1 MIHMLTDRPL
11 ISIAGEELNRADI
24 AAGTFTWAAVTC
36 PACLVIHEN
45 RESGGLSLADIAGTA
60 LAEARFYTEKAEQAV
75 RRAALAQRQAAQEA
89 FPGVRVG
96 SGPPRAAQRRS
107 AVPFA
112 TPALLARLREVELP
126 AVCEISACGCSGTA
140 HA

>member
-1 MIHMLTDRPL
+1 MIHMLTGKSL
-11 ISIAGEELNRADI
+11 ISIAGEELNQEDI

-45 RESGGLSLADIAGTA
+45 RESGGVPLAAIAAAA
-60 LAEARFYTEKAEQAV
+60 LAEARFYTEKAERAV
-75 RRAALAQRQAAQEA
+75 QRAALAQRQAAQEA

-96 SGPPRAAQRRS
+96 PEPSGASQGRS
-107 AVPFA
+107 TVPF
-112 TPALLARLREVELP
+112 
-126 AVCEISACGCSGTA
+126 AVCEIPACGCSGPA

>member
-1 MIHMLTDRPL
+1 MIHMLTGKPL
-11 ISIAGEELNRADI
+11 ISIAGEELTVGDI

-45 RESGGLSLADIAGTA
+45 RESGGAPLAAIAAAA

-75 RRAALAQRQAAQEA
+75 QRAALAQRQAAQEA
-89 FPGVRVG
+89 FPVLRVG
-96 SGPPRAAQRRS
+96 PEPSQGRS

-112 TPALLARLREVELP
+112 TPALLARLRKVELP
-126 AVCEISACGCSGTA
+126 AVCEIPACGCSGSV
-140 HA
+140 HS

>member
-1 MIHMLTDRPL
+1 MIHMLTGRPL
-11 ISIAGEELNRADI
+11 ISIAGEKLNRADI

-45 RESGGLSLADIAGTA
+45 RPVGGSSLAAIAAAA
-60 LAEARFYTEKAEQAV
+60 LAEARFYTEKAERAV
-75 RRAALAQRQAAQEA
+75 QRAALAQRQAAREA

-96 SGPPRAAQRRS
+96 SGPPEAAQGRS

-112 TPALLARLREVELP
+112 TPALLARLRKVELP
-126 AVCEISACGCSGTA
+126 AVCEIPACGCSGLA
-140 HA
+140 HS

>member
-1 MIHMLTDRPL
+1 MIHMLTGRPL

-24 AAGTFTWAAVTC
+24 VAGTFTWGAAVTC

-45 RESGGLSLADIAGTA
+45 RPVGGLSLADIAGAA

-75 RRAALAQRQAAQEA
+75 RRAALAQRQAAREA

-96 SGPPRAAQRRS
+96 AGPSGASPGRS
-107 AVPFA
+107 
-112 TPALLARLREVELP
+112 
-126 AVCEISACGCSGTA
+126 AVCEIPWCGCSGTA